1 MLRVG
6 GRLDA
11 SMETHN
17 KRLQSGSELCSVQS
31 CEWGSVC
38 ALAAGLELLLYL
50 PDLHHPKVY
59 HPGLPPC
66 CPFFIQPPPPTPSH
80 SPLPCHLCGGALNIE
95 EPEAAW
101 LAYKGCSLPCLP
113 HSASCSALHSPFT
126 PGSPCPPPPP
136 LFSSPSQSQLLRFLL
151 CTSRSPLRF
160 FTVTPVTLSLQT
172 LLAVFVSQNLPSS
185 PHCTASPPFSPSLSL
200 SRKAS
205 IINTHLWLSP
215 KTEPRF
221 RPSFSAFL
229 ITRNERE
236 II

>member
-59 HPGLPPC
+59 HPGSPPC

-101 LAYKGCSLPCLP
+101 LAYKGCSLLCLP

-136 LFSSPSQSQLLRFLL
+136 PFSSPSQSTSCFAFFSAPLALL
-151 CTSRSPLRF
+151 SVSSPS
-160 FTVTPVTLSLQT
+160 PPWLS
-172 LLAVFVSQNLPSS
+172 ASKPSS
-185 PHCTASPPFSPSLSL
+185 PYLFHKTFHLLLTAPPPLLSL
-200 SRKAS
+200 RLSLFPEKHLLLTHTSGSRQRLNRGSGQAS
-205 IINTHLWLSP
+205 QH
-215 KTEPRF
+215 F
-221 RPSFSAFL
+221 
-229 ITRNERE
+229 
-236 II
+236 